1 MLSSELGTFKQFE
14 CDLIGNI
21 VIKAQLN
28 SVNQHVTKD
37 SHLNTVHVSNETKQR
52 GTTDIQSRPIKLP
65 AVWVVPV

>member
-1 MLSSELGTFKQFE
+1 
-14 CDLIGNI
+14 LIGNI

-28 SVNQHVTKD
+28 SVNQHVTTD
-37 SHLNTVHVSNETKQR
+37 SHLNTVHVSNETKQW